1 MRAVLDAGGCGFEDV
16 VKVTVFLTDID
27 DRPLINPVRQEVFGA
42 TRPASTLVEVPRLA
56 VDGREGRDRVRRA
69 RAVSDDPY
77 NAFITRVEPGP
88 AGEGPLAGR
97 TLAVKDLFD
106 TAGIRTT
113 YGSGLYADH
122 VPERNATAVQRL
134 LDAGAVLVGKTH
146 LPEFAWSVLGQ
157 SEWYGTCH
165 NPTHP
170 GKTTGGSS
178 SGSAA
183 ALAAG
188 LCELALGTDT
198 GCSIRLPSAACE
210 VVGLKSQWGLI
221 PTDGVFPLVPT
232 LDTVGPMA
240 RSVEDVALM
249 WSVLTERPVP
259 EPRLAGLTVGLL
271 RQPPGIGDG
280 RETERS
286 DAAEA
291 WVADLERLGARV
303 VEARIPDATANTWP
317 QFQHEA
323 LQSHAA
329 TFPSRADEYGELM
342 QKKLRAA
349 QRATPE
355 EIEAAYR
362 AIEEWR
368 RYEPEVDLYVSPCYA
383 VELPPEDADEL
394 EVRLPLTSFLRWAN
408 LTGWAGLAI
417 ANMQLVAPRDE
428 VVLAAGLAWERG

>member
-1 MRAVLDAGGCGFEDV
+1 M
-16 VKVTVFLTDID
+16 
-27 DRPLINPVRQEVFGA
+27 
-42 TRPASTLVEVPRLA
+42 
-56 VDGREGRDRVRRA
+56 
-69 RAVSDDPY
+69 SDDPF
-77 NAFITRVEPGP
+77 NAFITRVEPTPG
-88 AGEGPLAGR
+88 GIGPLAGR

-113 YGSGLYADH
+113 YGSGLYRDH
-122 VPERNATAVQRL
+122 VPFRTALSAQRL

-157 SEWYGTCH
+157 SEWYGTCG

-198 GCSIRLPSAACE
+198 GCSVRLPSAACE
-210 VVGLKSQWGLI
+210 VVGLKTQWGLVSL
-221 PTDGVFPLVPT
+221 DGVFPLCPT

-249 WSVLTERPVP
+249 WSVMTERPVP

-291 WVADLERLGARV
+291 WVGDLERLGARV
-303 VEARIPDATANTWP
+303 VEARVPEPGANTWP

-323 LQSHAA
+323 LRSHAA
-329 TFPSRADEYGELM
+329 TFPSRAEEYGVLM
-342 QKKLRAA
+342 RKKLEAA
-349 QRATPE
+349 QRATPD
-355 EIEAAYR
+355 EIGAAYR
-362 AIEEWR
+362 AIEKWR
-368 RYEPEVDLYVSPCYA
+368 RYEPEVDLYVSPCFA
-383 VELPPEDADEL
+383 IDLPADDVDEL
-394 EVRLPLTSFLRWAN
+394 EIRLPLSSFLRWVN

-417 ANMQLVAPRDE
+417 ANMQLIAPRDE

>member
-1 MRAVLDAGGCGFEDV
+1 MSV
-16 VKVTVFLTDID
+16 
-27 DRPLINPVRQEVFGA
+27 N
-42 TRPASTLVEVPRLA
+42 
-56 VDGREGRDRVRRA
+56 
-69 RAVSDDPY
+69 DDPW
-77 NAFITRVEPGP
+77 NAFITPVVPGEPSPGP
-88 AGEGPLAGR
+88 LSGR

-113 YGSGLYADH
+113 YGSRLYAEH
-122 VPERNATAVQRL
+122 VPQRTAVAVQRL
-134 LDAGAVLVGKTH
+134 LDAGAAMVGKAH

-157 SEWYGTCH
+157 NDWYGTCR
-165 NPTHP
+165 NPVQP
-170 GKTTGGSS
+170 GRTTGGSS
-178 SGSAA
+178 SGSASV
-183 ALAAG
+183 LAAG
-188 LCELALGTDT
+188 LCELALGSDT

-221 PTDGVFPLVPT
+221 PIEGAFPLCPT
-232 LDTVGPMA
+232 LDTAGPMA

-249 WSVLTERPVP
+249 WSVLAQRPVP
-259 EPRLAGLTVGLL
+259 QPKLEGMTVGLL

-280 RETERS
+280 RETETS

-291 WVADLERLGARV
+291 WVADLERLGARI
-303 VEARIPDATANTWP
+303 VEARVPEPSANTWP

-329 TFPSRADEYGELM
+329 TFPSRADEYGELL
-342 QKKLRAA
+342 QTKLRAA
-349 QRATPE
+349 QRATPD

-362 AIEEWR
+362 AIDEWR

-383 VELPPEDADEL
+383 VELPDEDADEL
-394 EVRLPLTSFLRWAN
+394 EVRLPLTSFLRWVN

-417 ANMQLVAPRDE
+417 GNMQFVAPRDE

>member
-1 MRAVLDAGGCGFEDV
+1 M
-16 VKVTVFLTDID
+16 
-27 DRPLINPVRQEVFGA
+27 
-42 TRPASTLVEVPRLA
+42 
-56 VDGREGRDRVRRA
+56 
-69 RAVSDDPY
+69 SDDPY
-77 NAFITRVEPGP
+77 NAFITRVEPGAAKP
-88 AGEGPLAGR
+88 GLLSGR
-97 TLAVKDLFD
+97 TLAVKDLID
-106 TAGIRTT
+106 TAGVRTT
-113 YGSGLYADH
+113 YGSGLYGEH
-122 VPERNATAVQRL
+122 VPERNATVVQRL
-134 LDAGAVLVGKTH
+134 LDAGAVFVGKTH
-146 LPEFAWSVLGQ
+146 LPEFAWSVLGMN
-157 SEWYGTCH
+157 EFYGTCH

-170 GKTTGGSS
+170 GRTTGGSS

-221 PTDGVFPLVPT
+221 PMDGVCPLVPM

-249 WSVLTERPVP
+249 WSILTERPVP

-291 WVADLERLGARV
+291 WVPDLERLGAPV
-303 VEARIPDATANTWP
+303 VEARIPEPSANTWP

-329 TFPSRADEYGELM
+329 TFPSRADEYGVLM
-342 QKKLRAA
+342 QKKLSAA
-349 QRATPE
+349 QRVPAD

-362 AIEEWR
+362 AIDEWR
-368 RYEPEVDLYVSPCYA
+368 RYEPDVDLYVSPCYA
-383 VELPPEDADEL
+383 VELPAEEADEL
-394 EVRLPLTSFLRWAN
+394 DVRLPLTSFLRWTN

-417 ANMQLVAPRDE
+417 GNMQLVAPRDE

>member
-1 MRAVLDAGGCGFEDV
+1 
-16 VKVTVFLTDID
+16 
-27 DRPLINPVRQEVFGA
+27 
-42 TRPASTLVEVPRLA
+42 
-56 VDGREGRDRVRRA
+56 
-69 RAVSDDPY
+69 VSDDPF
-77 NAFITRVEPGP
+77 NAFVTTVEPGEARP
-88 AGEGPLAGR
+88 GPLSGR
-97 TLAVKDLFD
+97 TLGVKDLFD
-106 TAGIRTT
+106 TAGVRTT
-113 YGSGLYADH
+113 YGSELYRDH
-122 VPERNATAVQRL
+122 VPYRTALSVQRL

-157 SEWYGTCH
+157 SPWYGTCH

-170 GKTTGGSS
+170 GRTTGGSS

-198 GCSIRLPSAACE
+198 GCSIRLPSAACQT
-210 VVGLKSQWGLI
+210 VGLKTRWGLVSL
-221 PTDGVFPLVPT
+221 DGVFPLCPT
-232 LDTVGPMA
+232 LDTVGPLA

-259 EPRLAGLTVGLL
+259 GPRLAGLTVGLL

-303 VEARIPDATANTWP
+303 VESRVPEPSANTWP

-323 LQSHAA
+323 LRSHAA
-329 TFPSRADEYGELM
+329 TFPSRADEYSDVM
-342 QKKLRAA
+342 RIKLEAA
-349 QRATPE
+349 QRATAD
-355 EIEAAYR
+355 EIAAAYR

-368 RYEPEVDLYVSPCYA
+368 GYEPEVDLYVSPCYA

-394 EVRLPLTSFLRWAN
+394 EIRLPLSSFLRWVN

-417 ANMQLVAPRDE
+417 GNMQLVAPTDE

>member
-1 MRAVLDAGGCGFEDV
+1 
-16 VKVTVFLTDID
+16 VTD
-27 DRPLINPVRQEVFGA
+27 EW
-42 TRPASTLVEVPRLA
+42 
-56 VDGREGRDRVRRA
+56 
-69 RAVSDDPY
+69 
-77 NAFITRVEPGP
+77 NAFLTRVEPTGKACP
-88 AGEGPLAGR
+88 GPLSGR
-97 TLAVKDLFD
+97 TLGVKDLVD
-106 TAGIRTT
+106 TAGVPTT
-113 YGSGLYADH
+113 YGSRLYREH
-122 VPERNATAVQRL
+122 VPSRTALAVQRL
-134 LDAGAVLVGKTH
+134 LAAGAVLVGKTH

-157 SEWYGTCH
+157 SEVYGTCR
-165 NPTHP
+165 NPRHP
-170 GKTTGGSS
+170 GRTTGGSS

-198 GCSIRLPSAACE
+198 GCSIRLPAAACE
-210 VVGLKSQWGLI
+210 VVGLKPQWGLV
-221 PTDGVFPLVPT
+221 PLDGVFPLCPT

-240 RSVEDVALM
+240 RSVEDVALA
-249 WSVLTERPVP
+249 WSVLAERPVP
-259 EPRLAGLTVGLL
+259 APCLAGLTVGLL

-303 VEARIPDATANTWP
+303 VEARVPEPSANTWP

-323 LQSHAA
+323 LRSHAA
-329 TFPSRADEYGELM
+329 TFPSRADEYSGVM
-342 QKKLRAA
+342 RRKLEAA

-362 AIEEWR
+362 AIAEWR
-368 RYEPEVDLYVSPCYA
+368 RYEPDVDLYVSPCYA
-383 VELPPEDADEL
+383 IELPPEDADEL
-394 EVRLPLTSFLRWAN
+394 EIRLPLSSFLRWVN

-417 ANMQLVAPRDE
+417 GNMQLVAPRDE

>member
-1 MRAVLDAGGCGFEDV
+1 MS
-16 VKVTVFLTDID
+16 TD
-27 DRPLINPVRQEVFGA
+27 
-42 TRPASTLVEVPRLA
+42 SW
-56 VDGREGRDRVRRA
+56 
-69 RAVSDDPY
+69 
-77 NAFITRVEPGP
+77 NAFITRVEPGEP
-88 AGEGPLAGR
+88 CPGVLAGR

-106 TAGIRTT
+106 TAGVRTT
-113 YGSGLYADH
+113 YGSGLYAEH
-122 VPERNATAVQRL
+122 VPSRTAVAVQRL
-134 LDAGAVLVGKTH
+134 LGAGAVMVGKTH

-157 SEWYGTCH
+157 SEWHGTCG

-188 LCELALGTDT
+188 LCELALGSDT
-198 GCSIRLPSAACE
+198 GCSIRLPAAACE

-221 PTDGVFPLVPT
+221 STEGVYPLCPT

-240 RSVEDVALM
+240 RNVEDVALM
-249 WSVLTERPVP
+249 WSVMTERPVP
-259 EPRLAGLTVGLL
+259 EPRLAGMTVGLL

-280 RETERS
+280 RATETS

-291 WVADLERLGARV
+291 WVGDLERLGAHV
-303 VEARIPDATANTWP
+303 VESRVPEPSASTWP

-329 TFPSRADEYGELM
+329 TFPSRAGEYGALM
-342 QKKLRAA
+342 RKKLEAA
-349 QRATPE
+349 QRATPDD
-355 EIEAAYR
+355 IEAAYR

-383 VELPPEDADEL
+383 VELPDEDADEL
-394 EVRLPLTSFLRWAN
+394 EVRLPLTSFLRWVN

-417 ANMQLVAPRDE
+417 GNMQLIAPRDE

>member
-1 MRAVLDAGGCGFEDV
+1 V
-16 VKVTVFLTDID
+16 
-27 DRPLINPVRQEVFGA
+27 
-42 TRPASTLVEVPRLA
+42 A
-56 VDGREGRDRVRRA
+56 VD
-69 RAVSDDPY
+69 PW
-77 NAFITRVEPGP
+77 NAFITRVEVGATTSDREDEAADPSQ
-88 AGEGPLAGR
+88 ARPLAGR

-113 YGSGLYADH
+113 YGSRIYADH
-122 VPERNATAVQRL
+122 VPNRNAVAVERL
-134 LDAGAVLVGKTH
+134 VDAGAIVVGKTH

-157 SEWYGTCH
+157 SPWYGTCR
-165 NPTHP
+165 NPAQP
-170 GKTTGGSS
+170 GRTTGGSS

-188 LCELALGTDT
+188 LCDLALGTDT

-210 VVGLKSQWGLI
+210 TVGLKSQWGLVSLE
-221 PTDGVFPLVPT
+221 GVFPLCPT

-240 RSVEDVALM
+240 RTVEDVALM
-249 WSVLTERPVP
+249 WSVLTGRPVP
-259 EPRLAGLTVGLL
+259 EPRLEGLTVGLL

-291 WVADLERLGARV
+291 WVAELERLGARI
-303 VEARIPDATANTWP
+303 VESQVPEPSANTWP

-323 LQSHAA
+323 LCSHAA
-329 TFPSRADEYGELM
+329 TFPSRAGEYSDVM
-342 QKKLRAA
+342 RIKLEAA
-349 QRATPE
+349 QRATAE
-355 EIEAAYR
+355 QIEAAYR

-368 RYEPEVDLYVSPCYA
+368 SYEPEVDLYVSPCYA
-383 VELPPEDADEL
+383 IELPPEDADEL
-394 EVRLPLTSFLRWAN
+394 EIRLPLSSFLRWVN

-417 ANMQLVAPRDE
+417 GNMQLVAPRDE

>member
-1 MRAVLDAGGCGFEDV
+1 
-16 VKVTVFLTDID
+16 
-27 DRPLINPVRQEVFGA
+27 
-42 TRPASTLVEVPRLA
+42 
-56 VDGREGRDRVRRA
+56 
-69 RAVSDDPY
+69 VSDDPF
-77 NAFITRVEPGP
+77 NAFITRVEPTVG
-88 AGEGPLAGR
+88 ATGPLAGR

-113 YGSGLYADH
+113 YGSGLYREH
-122 VPERNATAVQRL
+122 VPYRTALSAQRL
-134 LDAGAVLVGKTH
+134 IDAGAVLVGKTH

-157 SEWYGTCH
+157 SEWYGTCG

-198 GCSIRLPSAACE
+198 GCSVRLPSAACE
-210 VVGLKSQWGLI
+210 IVGLKTQWGLVSL
-221 PTDGVFPLVPT
+221 DGVFPLCPT

-240 RSVEDVALM
+240 RSVQDVALM
-249 WSVLTERPVP
+249 WSVLTQRPVP
-259 EPRLAGLTVGLL
+259 KPRLAGLTVGLL

-291 WVADLERLGARV
+291 WVGDLERRGARV
-303 VEARIPDATANTWP
+303 VEARVPEPSANTWP

-323 LQSHAA
+323 LRSHAA
-329 TFPSRADEYGELM
+329 TFPSRADEYGALM
-342 QKKLRAA
+342 QKKLEAA
-349 QRATPE
+349 QRTTPE
-355 EIEAAYR
+355 EIGAAYR

-383 VELPPEDADEL
+383 IDLPDEDVDEL
-394 EVRLPLTSFLRWAN
+394 EIRLPLSSFLRWVN
-408 LTGWAGLAI
+408 LTGWAALAI
-417 ANMQLVAPRDE
+417 GNMQLIAPRDE

>member
-1 MRAVLDAGGCGFEDV
+1 V
-16 VKVTVFLTDID
+16 ID
-27 DRPLINPVRQEVFGA
+27 DPV
-42 TRPASTLVEVPRLA
+42 
-56 VDGREGRDRVRRA
+56 
-69 RAVSDDPY
+69 
-77 NAFITRVEPGP
+77 NAFITHVEPGEARP
-88 AGEGPLAGR
+88 GPLSGR

-106 TAGIRTT
+106 TAGVRTT
-113 YGSGLYADH
+113 YGSGLYRDH
-122 VPERNATAVQRL
+122 VPERNAPAVQL
-134 LDAGAVLVGKTH
+134 LVDAGAVIVGKTH
-146 LPEFAWSVLGQ
+146 LPEFAWGVLGQ

-188 LCELALGTDT
+188 LCELALGSDT

-221 PTDGVFPLVPT
+221 SKDGVFPLVPT

-249 WSVLTERPVP
+249 WSVLTGRRAP
-259 EPRLAGLTVGLL
+259 EPGLEGRTIGLL

-280 RETERS
+280 RQTERS

-291 WVADLERLGARV
+291 WVGELEGLGARV
-303 VEARIPDATANTWP
+303 VEARVPEPSANTWP

-349 QRATPE
+349 QRATAE
-355 EIEAAYR
+355 EVESAYR
-362 AIEEWR
+362 AIDEWR
-368 RYEPEVDLYVSPCYA
+368 RYEPEVDLYISPCYA
-383 VELPPEDADEL
+383 VELPDEEADEL
-394 EVRLPLTSFLRWAN
+394 EVRLPLTSFLRWTN

-417 ANMQLVAPRDE
+417 GNMQLAAPRDE